1 MTRRIGT
8 NTLICARNF
17 MMRYQMTPLI
27 GVDDDKLMTLVMS
40 MILTPVMMTGI
51 QTVVKVIYVLTQM
64 IFIPL
69 TKMT

>member
-8 NTLICARNF
+8 NTLICARNV

-51 QTVVKVIYVLTQM
+51 QTVVKVI
-64 IFIPL
+64 
-69 TKMT
+69 